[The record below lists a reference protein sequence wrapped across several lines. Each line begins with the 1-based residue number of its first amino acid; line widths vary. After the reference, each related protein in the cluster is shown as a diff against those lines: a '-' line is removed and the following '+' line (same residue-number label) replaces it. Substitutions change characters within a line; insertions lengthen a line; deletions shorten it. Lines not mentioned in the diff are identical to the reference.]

1 MVDANCIL
9 LQCQLKL
16 KQNGGTLQDADIT
29 LVPGCMV
36 IIRNNGKINMAQ
48 GKEFQAPVGA
58 IVTIESGKFN

>member
-36 IIRNNGKINMAQ
+36 IIRNNGKINMTQ

-58 IVTIESGKFN
+58 IVTIESGEIN

>member
-1 MVDANCIL
+1 MVDTNCIL

-48 GKEFQAPVGA
+48 GKKFQAPVGA
-58 IVTIESGKFN
+58 IVTIESGEIN

>member
-1 MVDANCIL
+1 MVDTNCIL

-58 IVTIESGKFN
+58 IVTIESGELN

>member
-1 MVDANCIL
+1 MVDTNCIL

-58 IVTIESGKFN
+58 IVTIESGEFN

>member
-29 LVPGCMV
+29 LVPGCMA

-58 IVTIESGKFN
+58 IVTIESGEIN